1 MEAEFNNIVNDK
13 ETRYSFFYFSLFLQ
27 LFTNC
32 MSILKL
38 STNNYIT
45 NIMIIDLDIII
56 LDMICLNVDWLVLLQ
71 FKSIGYYYY
80 QY

>member
-1 MEAEFNNIVNDK
+1 
-13 ETRYSFFYFSLFLQ
+13 
-27 LFTNC
+27 

-45 NIMIIDLDIII
+45 NIMIIDLDIIIII

-71 FKSIGYYYY
+71 FKSIGYYCY